1 MSSRSYYSDMGA
13 HSPTSKDLNTWG
25 KLADYLLA
33 VEHAKT
39 WEHTHP
45 SFSAWLFDE
54 ATRLKRN
61 PSSLWRARSSGR
73 YYRTLAALLNARG
86 HQVPDLDS
94 DELKASAESLE
105 LAAKLSRVA
114 PEELM
119 GELAAKVID
128 ATVSRRDLRSYWL
141 AYRPVMAGKTARGRG
156 TVPPRFDPHDA
167 HMRIS
172 RAEADVIASLIQAG
186 AEWLGNAAARAYR
199 VFHFEDFPKYLQPKG
214 MLPDVLILYQPDE
227 HAPVEIHGVEIVP
240 PHVMHSQSLE
250 ARIQRIRSAV
260 DYTWLALLDPV
271 STDRKPEEVR
281 DIGQIHAGH
290 GGVRVRCRARRG
302 TPDPA
307 NQADLLKVL
316 LSRLL
321 TD

>member
-1 MSSRSYYSDMGA
+1 MGA

-25 KLADYLLA
+25 KLAHHLLA
-33 VEHAKT
+33 VEQANT
-39 WEHTHP
+39 WERTHP
-45 SFSAWLFDE
+45 SFSAWLSDE

-73 YYRTLAALLNARG
+73 YYRTLASSLKARG

-94 DELKASAESLE
+94 DELKASPESLE
-105 LAAKLSRVA
+105 LTAKLSRVA
-114 PEELM
+114 PEQLM
-119 GELAAKVID
+119 RELAAKVID

-156 TVPPRFDPHDA
+156 TVPPRFDPHDD

-172 RAEADVIASLIQAG
+172 RAEADMIAGLVQAG
-186 AEWLGNAAARAYR
+186 AEWLGNATARVYR
-199 VFHFEDFPKYLQPKG
+199 VFHYDDLPKSTQTKG
-214 MLPDVLILYQPDE
+214 MLPDVLILYQSDE
-227 HAPVEIHGVEIVP
+227 HAPVEVHGVEIVP
-240 PHVMHSQSLE
+240 PHAMDTPSLE

-260 DYTWLALLDPV
+260 DYTWLAWVDPA
-271 STDRKPEEVR
+271 SADLKSEDVR

-290 GGVRVRCRARRG
+290 GGVHVRHRARLG
-302 TPDPA
+302 TPDSAIQA
-307 NQADLLKVL
+307 NMLKVL

>member
-1 MSSRSYYSDMGA
+1 MGA
-13 HSPTSKDLNTWG
+13 YSPTSKDLNTWG
-25 KLADYLLA
+25 KLAHHLLA
-33 VEHAKT
+33 VEQART
-39 WEHTHP
+39 WHGTHP
-45 SFSAWLFDE
+45 SFSAWLADE
-54 ATRLKRN
+54 AIRLKRN
-61 PSSLWRARSSGR
+61 ASSLWRARSSGR
-73 YYRTLAALLNARG
+73 YYYTLASSLKARG

-94 DELKASAESLE
+94 DELKASPESLE

-128 ATVSRRDLRSYWL
+128 GTVSRRDLRSYWL

-156 TVPPRFDPHDA
+156 TVPPCFDPHDT

-186 AEWLGNAAARAYR
+186 AEWLGNATARVYR
-199 VFHFEDFPKYLQPKG
+199 VFHYDELPKSVQAKG

-240 PHVMHSQSLE
+240 SHVVHSQSLE
-250 ARIQRIRSAV
+250 ARIQRIRRAV
-260 DYTWLALLDPV
+260 DYMWLALIGPATADQE
-271 STDRKPEEVR
+271 PEEVR
-281 DIGQIHAGH
+281 DIGLIQAGH
-290 GGVRVRCRARRG
+290 GGAHVRHRARLG
-302 TPDPA
+302 TPDLA
-307 NQADLLKVL
+307 IQADLLKVL